1 MTATLAQIRAGIQT
15 ALRTIATFD
24 PGQVHAT
31 RVATITPPAT
41 IVEPA
46 PGEFYEYD
54 TSSDSHD
61 VHLVILV
68 LVSRADD
75 ASAWTELDPYVHPTG
90 AQSISAAIEADPTL
104 GGIVD
109 DCDVRAAMDYGDYDI
124 GGISY
129 FGCQFALD
137 VMLGG

>member
-1 MTATLAQIRAGIQT
+1 MTATLTQVRAGVRT

-31 RVATITPPAT
+31 RVATITPPAA

-46 PGEFYEYD
+46 PGVFYEYD

-61 VHLVILV
+61 LHLVILV

-75 ASAWTELDPYVHPTG
+75 ASAWTELDPYLNPSGV
-90 AQSISAAIEADPTL
+90 QSISAAIEADPTL

-109 DCDVRAAMDYGDYDI
+109 DTDVAAALDYGDYEF

-129 FGCQFALD
+129 FGCQFAVT
-137 VMLGG
+137 VMLG